1 MRFGKSLSHAIH
13 WHHLAELKSKVMVCA
28 SFSLLGIFWLFSP
41 FPIST
46 RSMVLLQALIF
57 QNGMKIHLFIGLQV
71 DFSTVVWNTES
82 DWTSKTSSAQLIAIE
97 FIYFTF
103 EWNVFRHSIELQEQC
118 VCVCVFMLFR
128 VVRCNLNKLSLCA
141 VQSFYHDHV
150 LCRTNWPNEE
160 KIVFV

>member
-1 MRFGKSLSHAIH
+1 MRLGKSLSHAIH

-71 DFSTVVWNTES
+71 DFSTVV
-82 DWTSKTSSAQLIAIE
+82 
-97 FIYFTF
+97 
-103 EWNVFRHSIELQEQC
+103 
-118 VCVCVFMLFR
+118 
-128 VVRCNLNKLSLCA
+128 
-141 VQSFYHDHV
+141 
-150 LCRTNWPNEE
+150 
-160 KIVFV
+160 